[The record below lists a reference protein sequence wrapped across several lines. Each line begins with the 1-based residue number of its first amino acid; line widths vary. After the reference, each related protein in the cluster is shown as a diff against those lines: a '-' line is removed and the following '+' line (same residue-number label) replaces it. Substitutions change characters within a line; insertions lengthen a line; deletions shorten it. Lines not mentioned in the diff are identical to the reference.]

1 MKSPIFEN
9 GNFYHVF
16 NRGVEKRNIFM
27 DKSDYYRFIHDLYEF
42 NDKNMVVNVVYHTD
56 KNYGSPTSENRKP
69 RELLVEIICYCLM
82 PNHYHLLLRQ
92 RIDNGVS
99 KFLQKLGV
107 GYTHY
112 FNQRHK
118 RSGVLFQGKT
128 KVVFVKNDAQ
138 FTHLSRYIH
147 LNPVELIESK
157 WKEHGI
163 NNWKKAKEKLE
174 KYRWSSYLDYISKRN
189 FPSLINKKPIL
200 DYFDNKEKYKKFIE
214 EWALK
219 DIGYIEDLVIE

>member
-1 MKSPIFEN
+1 MKRPIFEN
-9 GNFYHVF
+9 GNLYHVF

-27 DKSDYYRFIHDLYEF
+27 DKYDYYRFIHDLYEF
-42 NDKNMVVNVVYHTD
+42 NDKNLVTNVFYYAG
-56 KNYGSPTSENRKP
+56 KNYGSPTSINRKP
-69 RELLVEIICYCLM
+69 RKLLVEIICYCLM

-92 RIDNGVS
+92 LVDNGIS

-112 FNQRHK
+112 FNQKYK

-128 KVVFVKNDAQ
+128 KAIFIKTDAQ

-147 LNPVELIESK
+147 LNPVELIESD
-157 WKEHGI
+157 WKEKGVR
-163 NNWKKAKEKLE
+163 NWRKVNEKLE
-174 KYRWSSYLDYISKRN
+174 KYRWSSYLDYIGKKN
-189 FPSLINKKPIL
+189 FPSLINKEPIL
-200 DYFDNKEKYKKFIE
+200 NYFNNETKYKKFIG

-219 DIGYIEDLVIE
+219 DMGGIEDLILE